1 MITINRTYTITLLDS
16 NVINYTITSNKSCI
30 TIDKASGSFNGTTK
44 KIYVTY
50 YVTDLDCFTGN
61 LITVNVTN
69 DKACSNSFTDTL
81 TNECN
86 SLDVSIEQPDSNNLA
101 FNAIVTG
108 GKPPYLFNWIYGLE
122 SQFSSNEPNTGFHSQ
137 NQLSLIWNHNPAN
150 ILPPG
155 YKNPQGVRVRVQD
168 SNGCISEALNY
179 YTLTCEPF
187 IASQTIAAQC
197 FPLTTGDIRK
207 FVLTLTNSGCGNLV
221 NNPLVINYTGVTSRS
236 IGNNS
241 YEIIVPEFNTTSVIL
256 PITVTNDKNVPSSIF
271 NVTVTKTGNCKIK
284 PDCAAGFILN
294 EYNNTTNS
302 KTLEFDNSAYAITDV
317 VDFATDYIDYD
328 TFTFVA
334 SPGQVLTNPTIL
346 TITNKGVATFNAATK
361 IITYTQSIANVS
373 VIPIKWKVKNEC
385 DVFSQEFTLNIN
397 SVLSTAPTV
406 TNLTK
411 TIFFGDTST
420 TTVTSN
426 NNTTISSLKII
437 TSPTV
442 GTLSVNGNV
451 VTYIPVSYS
460 SNTQTVTL
468 QPVNQYGK
476 VGNSFTVT
484 HTILSSGIARPL
496 TTCSALT
503 SYNLFNLL
511 VAGSYTTGGTWTSSP
526 SVNTGNLATITTAG
540 IYNFTYTVTS
550 GGLTKSTTVTINY
563 SSASITSVGVTNLEF
578 NTRTV
583 KITTSGFT
591 QSELDLISY
600 VTVNVITPTKQLS
613 LTTNL
618 ITDRN
623 GDILFTEIDIT
634 DEDGIIL
641 SDYTRIEV
649 VIPEEKSPCA
659 TIITASYVKP
669 AVGLVSTLTASVIVN
684 DSTIFNCEG
693 GYTYTYNSATEIY
706 TGYKSVAAIAPA
718 SPYGVEIGDS
728 NVFGIYGTRIYPVN
742 GWNDKGD
749 LKSGYTYQNLM
760 TTSYWQNTAVADFE
774 KGPCNR
780 YGIWANDGEASTD
793 LPFGKWIGFS
803 KCITIAESKTYYV
816 GLFADNN
823 FKLRL
828 NGQTILNTYQTGGS
842 LNSTQATFFY
852 WHIYP
857 IDIPAGNNTLEL
869 TGLNIQQTGAFGC
882 VIYDNTPT
890 QLVAATSD
898 GNLNIIFNSRTITNI
913 DIVESTLGV
922 YEDKGYTCP
931 PGYTVYSPCG
941 GNNCYQY
948 IVCGTPNS
956 N

>member
-1 MITINRTYTITLLDS
+1 MIQIERTYTITLLDS
-16 NVINYTITSNKSCI
+16 NVINYTITSNKPSCI
-30 TIDKASGSFNGTTK
+30 TIDNASGSFNGTTI

-50 YVTDLDCFTGN
+50 HVANLDCFKDNT
-61 LITVNVTN
+61 ITIIVTN
-69 DKACSNSFTDTL
+69 DKGCSNTFTDTL
-81 TNECN
+81 INECN
-86 SLDVSIEQPDSNNLA
+86 SLDVSLTQPDVNDLIFKA
-101 FNAIVTG
+101 TVTG
-108 GKPPYLFNWIYGLE
+108 GKEPYYYNWIYGSTNSFDSDEPE
-122 SQFSSNEPNTGFHSQ
+122 SVDGYHTQDYVSLRWINTTLQEGT
-137 NQLSLIWNHNPAN
+137 LA
-150 ILPPG
+150 
-155 YKNPQGVRVRVQD
+155 PQAIRVKVKD
-168 SNGCISEALNY
+168 ANGCISEGVTY
-179 YTLTCEPF
+179 YTISCKPI
-187 IASQTIAAQC
+187 IASQTVAAKC
-197 FPLTTGDIRK
+197 SILTTATGVVENRK
-207 FVLTLTNSGCGNLV
+207 FEITLTNLGCGNLN
-221 NNPLVINYTGVTSRS
+221 NNPLIITGATQRS
-236 IGNNS
+236 LTNNR
-241 YEIIVPEFNTTSVIL
+241 YEITVPEFSTESLVL
-256 PITVTNDKNVPSSIF
+256 PVKIANDKNIISDTF
-271 NVTVTKTGNCKIK
+271 NITIIKSGDCKIK
-284 PDCAAGFILN
+284 PDCAAGFDLSTYKNYNRIL
-294 EYNNTTNS
+294 T
-302 KTLEFDNSAYAITDV
+302 FDNSLPNISEVINFSTLY
-317 VDFATDYIDYD
+317 VDYT

-334 SPGQVLTNPTIL
+334 STGQTLANNIL
-346 TITNKGVATFNAATK
+346 TITGKGTATFNTTTRT
-361 IITYTQSIANVS
+361 ITYTKITATEEN
-373 VIPIKWKVKNEC
+373 IPIKWKVKNEC
-385 DVFSQEFTLNIN
+385 GIYSDEYTLTIN
-397 SVLSTAPTV
+397 SVLSTAPAVNNITANV
-406 TNLTK
+406 VLGTTL
-411 TIFFGDTST
+411 I
-420 TTVTSN
+420 TTVGSTNS
-426 NNTTISSLKII
+426 TTISSLK
-437 TSPTV
+437 TLSSPTV
-442 GTLSVNGNV
+442 GTISVNGNV
-451 VTYIPVSYS
+451 VTYTPINYS
-460 SNTQTVTL
+460 ATTQTVTL